1 MEEEVAGEK
10 GQRGAGLRPGLCPSP
25 PASQSSPL
33 LPPQK
38 CHLLSIGSCLLGTT
52 VYITFHLCSFLSQGS
67 QAPTSSLP
75 QHPQSKDTLRVPR
88 CHLPATLVA
97 LTTPSSFLPLPPLC
111 LPTSLPNSPS
121 PPSHPVS
128 ETCPFIPSWSLSLH
142 HLSSSRFPPPL
153 VPWFRRRKQ
162 RAFPDPVSFEV
173 ALLPHKETVVSL
185 PPRLQRPKLA
195 APRRGKISR

>member
-1 MEEEVAGEK
+1 MAGEK

-97 LTTPSSFLPLPPLC
+97 LTTPSSFLPLPPLSAD
-111 LPTSLPNSPS
+111 LPPK
-121 PPSHPVS
+121 
-128 ETCPFIPSWSLSLH
+128 FSLS
-142 HLSSSRFPPPL
+142 SI
-153 VPWFRRRKQ
+153 
-162 RAFPDPVSFEV
+162 
-173 ALLPHKETVVSL
+173 
-185 PPRLQRPKLA
+185 PPRLGDLPFHSIVVSVLA
-195 APRRGKISR
+195 SLEQLTFPTAPGPLVQAEEAESIPGSCEL